1 MHEPADE
8 LNIANW
14 EDAIRDG
21 FDTTYNMYRD
31 VVTDAIYVARPDGSI
46 VWVAYYPRGQ
56 RYRAR
61 RVRANGKLGASKY
74 YNAEDS
80 GWLKA
85 LNHRLPSAY
94 RSF

>member
-1 MHEPADE
+1 MHKQPDG
-8 LNIANW
+8 LNTVNW

-21 FDTTYNMYRD
+21 FGTTYNMFRD
-31 VVTDAIYVARPDGSI
+31 AATDGIYVSRPDGSI
-46 VWVAYYPRGQ
+46 VWVSYYPRGM

-74 YNAEDS
+74 YNAEDN

-85 LNHRLPSAY
+85 LNHRLLSEY